1 MVREQVSR
9 TGQPDHASAYCA
21 YAPDANC
28 MLTVLCRYRHPPN
41 EACRAYAAGLAW
53 LLCACALCACVIKL
67 YALHAVSR
75 CRRCAARFPL
85 LWIYGKP
92 RGWLLE
98 SHCATLA
105 ASRLRSFPCW
115 CIDGYLGRLCDLPRP
130 QGALHDRHLR
140 RDLNLGE
147 PMGNRRIEIGTMAA
161 LAATTAVHTPLHFW
175 VLFAHVTIW
184 SLFGQYALVFYP
196 FLMPSGSFDAYT
208 VSCDHVNKR
217 FRRYTPFVCSD
228 SVLKVVCFGVCSG
241 VSGHI

>member
-1 MVREQVSR
+1 MRQELPPAGTNSSLANRLVSIPMVREQVSR

-115 CIDGYLGRLCDLPRP
+115 CIDGYLGRLCDLPTSP
-130 QGALHDRHLR
+130 D
-140 RDLNLGE
+140 
-147 PMGNRRIEIGTMAA
+147 PNRR
-161 LAATTAVHTPLHFW
+161 
-175 VLFAHVTIW
+175 
-184 SLFGQYALVFYP
+184 
-196 FLMPSGSFDAYT
+196 PSG
-208 VSCDHVNKR
+208 V
-217 FRRYTPFVCSD
+217 
-228 SVLKVVCFGVCSG
+228 
-241 VSGHI
+241 